1 LVGAS
6 GFRSTLTFVC
16 LGNLEREKRIW
27 PFHLVWPRV
36 DTACGRSFSR
46 RPAEHTTTTPSV
58 VKHSP
63 GGSNF
68 REEIPTPDVGQTSLL
83 AFQVELADKLRSRY
97 HAALF
102 RESNGSTRLVVH
114 RQAISGLTGVEE
126 TIESHSVQLE
136 TLNQLRIA
144 RRGEDVTILASS
156 PEYGGVFVVAQ
167 FECPQPRLAGVLR
180 TFLHAGSVDK
190 EVSVRVT
197 RLRAS
202 TQAKTE

>member
-1 LVGAS
+1 M
-6 GFRSTLTFVC
+6 
-16 LGNLEREKRIW
+16 
-27 PFHLVWPRV
+27 
-36 DTACGRSFSR
+36 
-46 RPAEHTTTTPSV
+46 
-58 VKHSP
+58 
-63 GGSNF
+63 
-68 REEIPTPDVGQTSLL
+68 GQTSLL